1 MKENI
6 AKLIENCKK
15 EIGQSDT
22 MAKLRD
28 AKVKYL
34 GKSGELTAILRG
46 MKDIAPIDRPA
57 VGVFVNEARN
67 LLEAEFDKAEKILSK
82 IELNQK
88 LEKEFIDISLDKF
101 DPAVLGGLHPITK
114 IQNEVLDLFINLG
127 FEVLEGPEIET
138 DYYNF
143 QALNIPSDH
152 PARDMQDTFYITQN
166 ILLRTHTSPNQVRTM
181 ECKKPPIK
189 MLCPGRVYRSDSD
202 ASHTPIFHQVEGL
215 VVDEGITLSDLK
227 GTLEYLAKNIFDK
240 KTQVRLR
247 PSYFPFTEPSVEVD
261 LTCSN
266 CGGKGCNVCKGTGW
280 VEILGAGMV
289 HPFVLENCGIDS
301 RKYSAYAFGVGMERM
316 AMIKYGIPDI
326 RLCYEN
332 DIRFLKQFKD

>member
-1 MKENI
+1 
-6 AKLIENCKK
+6 
-15 EIGQSDT
+15 
-22 MAKLRD
+22 
-28 AKVKYL
+28 
-34 GKSGELTAILRG
+34 
-46 MKDIAPIDRPA
+46 
-57 VGVFVNEARN
+57 
-67 LLEAEFDKAEKILSK
+67 
-82 IELNQK
+82 
-88 LEKEFIDISLDKF
+88 
-101 DPAVLGGLHPITK
+101 
-114 IQNEVLDLFINLG
+114 
-127 FEVLEGPEIET
+127 
-138 DYYNF
+138 
-143 QALNIPSDH
+143 
-152 PARDMQDTFYITQN
+152 
-166 ILLRTHTSPNQVRTM
+166 
-181 ECKKPPIK
+181 
-189 MLCPGRVYRSDSD
+189 RSDSD

-301 RKYSAYAFGVGMERM
+301 SKYSAYAFGVGMERM